1 MSLTGQVRLGTMQI
15 DSVKDSGMSVK
26 PLSWAAVLFLLFAS
40 AQAQEFSFF
49 KSPQIPMRITASQEW
64 IYATRQ
70 YISQNAPVVQGGDNA
85 LLAFDDLAEKYNS
98 GYRLSLGLENDC
110 QRIEILF
117 TDFPG
122 WGTQHSGS
130 LTTGLSFDNA
140 VGGAWPAGSSFLDGN
155 TLFPALQAAATS
167 ATATDE
173 NDGLGPDTANGGDIV
188 PTYRQYYRTELQVNW
203 KARSVFANIQPGIG
217 YRNVQLDEQAG
228 ATIAGTFRAADV
240 AAPDGGISHASL
252 IAAGL
257 GNGGTANGFEDEVGN
272 GGLPDTL
279 TMNQTM
285 WTSNDLNGFQA
296 VLDFS
301 LLETE
306 RFHLT
311 MTTRGGA
318 YHNYA
323 RGRITETYTGVG
335 DDTSTYHRDLSDT
348 GHNVVFI
355 GGVGVQTSWCL
366 NNYLRVI
373 AGYQGT
379 FISGVALAPEQSAGI
394 VGTGYTVQTNGNLA
408 VHGGTLSLEIS
419 Y

>member
-1 MSLTGQVRLGTMQI
+1 
-15 DSVKDSGMSVK
+15 MSVEK
-26 PLSWAAVLFLLFAS
+26 LAWATVLFLLLAP

-64 IYATRQ
+64 IYASRH

-85 LLAFDDLAEKYNS
+85 LLAFDDLAEEYDS

-110 QRIEILF
+110 QRIEVLF
-117 TDFPG
+117 TDYTA
-122 WGTQHSGS
+122 WGTEQTGS
-130 LTTGLSFDNA
+130 LTTGLSFDNS
-140 VGGAWPAGSSFLDGN
+140 VGGSWPAGSSFLDTT

-173 NDGLGPDTANGGDIV
+173 NDGLGPDNANGGDTL
-188 PTYRQYYRTELQVNW
+188 PTFRQYYRTDLQDLQINW
-203 KARSVFANIQPGIG
+203 KARGVFANIQPGIG

-228 ATIAGTFRAADV
+228 VTIAGTFRAADV

-252 IAAGL
+252 IGAGL
-257 GNGGTANGFEDEVGN
+257 GSSGTANGFEDEVGN
-272 GGLPDTL
+272 GGVPDTL

-323 RGRITETYTGVG
+323 RGRIFESYSGVG
-335 DDTSTYHRDLSDT
+335 NDTSNYQRGFSDT
-348 GHNVVFI
+348 GHSVAFV

-373 AGYQGT
+373 ASYQGT

-394 VGTGYTVQTNGNLA
+394 VGTGYTVQTNGNLV
-408 VHGGTLSLEIS
+408 VHGGTLGLELS